1 MSVFLRADGEKRR
14 SRRLMWAIAAT
25 IFLSPAMVADAY
37 AAACSAAI
45 ATKAASR
52 ATWESIAAIAA
63 GGTISGAFA
72 NVMGALTTYSQ
83 GTTND
88 GQNIQNA
95 AVVLADREVAARSA
109 NAVAQ
114 VRVQNVA
121 QFQPSRVT
129 CSLVSGLHRTGLTAA
144 DYSNARKSMQQV
156 SLKLGMNAPG
166 TRSEKGSLANMTG
179 LWKERCT
186 KYADPTKLGAL
197 PEGESC
203 PGPSDPA
210 LRDLDVRPWQAFI
223 DPIVLTDPKRLQA
236 AKDAVEMLTDVE
248 SRDAL
253 RGAALN
259 RSVGQTAH
267 VRVAR
272 DETRMNLARAVLQD
286 AVALRTPSA
295 TAGGISRL
303 AGLLEAVT
311 GKKFDTASNS
321 LSGEASV
328 IAAAGD
334 SDNGTNQNIGARLAT
349 QQALL
354 FEVMRVSEMIMA
366 VDSVELAIKLEQNK
380 ARMGAVSA
388 SVKPN

>member
-45 ATKAASR
+45 ASR
-52 ATWESIAAIAA
+52 ATARGMWESAAAVVA
-63 GGTISGAFA
+63 GGTISGAFT
-72 NVMGALTTYSQ
+72 NVMQALTTYSQ

-114 VRVQNVA
+114 VRAQNVA

-144 DYSNARKSMQQV
+144 DYSNARKSMQQA
-156 SLKLGMNAPG
+156 SLKLGMNAAG

-179 LWKERCT
+179 LWKERCN
-186 KYADPTKLGAL
+186 KYTDPTKLGAL

-259 RSVGQTAH
+259 RQVGQAAH

-295 TAGGISRL
+295 SAGGISRL

>member
-1 MSVFLRADGEKRR
+1 
-14 SRRLMWAIAAT
+14 
-25 IFLSPAMVADAY
+25 
-37 AAACSAAI
+37 
-45 ATKAASR
+45 
-52 ATWESIAAIAA
+52 
-63 GGTISGAFA
+63 
-72 NVMGALTTYSQ
+72 
-83 GTTND
+83 
-88 GQNIQNA
+88 
-95 AVVLADREVAARSA
+95 
-109 NAVAQ
+109 
-114 VRVQNVA
+114 
-121 QFQPSRVT
+121 
-129 CSLVSGLHRTGLTAA
+129 
-144 DYSNARKSMQQV
+144 
-156 SLKLGMNAPG
+156 
-166 TRSEKGSLANMTG
+166 MTG
-179 LWKERCT
+179 LWRERCA

-248 SRDAL
+248 ARDAL

-259 RSVGQTAH
+259 RQVGQAAH

-286 AVALRTPSA
+286 AVAMRTPSA

-303 AGLLEAVT
+303 AGLMESVT
-311 GKKFDTASNS
+311 GQKFDVSSNS
-321 LSGEASV
+321 LSGQASV
-328 IAAAGD
+328 IAGAGD
-334 SDNGTNQNIGARLAT
+334 TDNGTNQNIGARLAT

-380 ARMGAVSA
+380 ARMGNVST